1 MPKVSAQYRDDR
13 RRQILDAARR
23 CFVRNGFHATS
34 MQDLFAESG
43 LSAGAVYRY
52 FPSKADM
59 VLAIAEDNLRDVVA
73 MVRDTADAAGGHSVG
88 EVLARIYEL
97 VLERHRDT
105 GVAAMAVVVWG
116 ESLRDPALGAGF
128 ARLLAEMRA
137 SFAAAVSEQQRA
149 GRITD
154 AVPAEAI
161 AAFAMATV
169 PGYMLQLALDGPGAV
184 TTFAAT
190 ARALWP

>member
-23 CFVRNGFHATS
+23 CFLRDGFHATS
-34 MQDLFAESG
+34 MQDLFTEAG

-59 VLAIAEDNLRDVVA
+59 VLAIAEDNLRDIVA
-73 MVRDTADAAGGHSVG
+73 MVRDTADAAGGVSVG

-97 VLERHRDT
+97 IRQRHDDT

-128 ARLLAEMRA
+128 ATLLAEMRA
-137 SFAAAVSEQQRA
+137 SLAVAVGEQQRA

-154 AVPAEAI
+154 AVPADAV
-161 AAFAMATV
+161 AAFALATV
-169 PGYMLQLALDGPGAV
+169 PGYMLQLALDGHAAV
-184 TTFAAT
+184 DTFAAT

>member
-1 MPKVSAQYRDDR
+1 MPRVSEQYRDDR

-23 CFVRNGFHATS
+23 CFLRNGFHATS

-52 FPSKADM
+52 FPSKAEM

-73 MVRDTADAAGGHSVG
+73 MVRDTSASAGDGSIG

-97 VLERHRDT
+97 ILQRHADT
-105 GVAAMAVVVWG
+105 GVAALAVVVWG
-116 ESLRDPALGAGF
+116 ESLRDPALGARF
-128 ARLLAEMRA
+128 ADLLGEMRA
-137 SFAAAVSEQQRA
+137 SFAAAVAAQQAA

-154 AVPAEAI
+154 DVPADAI
-161 AAFAMATV
+161 AALVMASV
-169 PGYMLQLALDGPGAV
+169 PGYMLQLALGGPDAV
-184 TTFAAT
+184 ALFAPT